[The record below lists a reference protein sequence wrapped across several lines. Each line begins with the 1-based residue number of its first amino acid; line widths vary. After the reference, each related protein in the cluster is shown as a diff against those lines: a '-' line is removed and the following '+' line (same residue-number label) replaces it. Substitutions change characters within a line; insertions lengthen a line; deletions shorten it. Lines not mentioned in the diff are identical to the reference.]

1 MDWKTPYCK
10 DDNSAQIGHRLRAIS
25 MTTPATIF
33 RNDESTLKFIWKGK
47 VPGVDT
53 LVLQRTKSEELYC
66 FLLELTIKLINQKR
80 IIIQINGIIMTNLEI
95 EPHRVN

>member
-1 MDWKTPYCK
+1 M
-10 DDNSAQIGHRLRAIS
+10 
-25 MTTPATIF
+25 
-33 RNDESTLKFIWKGK
+33 
-47 VPGVDT
+47 
-53 LVLQRTKSEELYC
+53 VLEKTKSEELYY